1 MIYGRMV
8 GIMTK
13 YKLFIFDMDGV
24 ITETSEQHYQAWKQC
39 ANELGIEIDRTF
51 NEKLKGVSRMD
62 SLERIL
68 AYGNRANDFTAE
80 EKAELAFKKNENYKE
95 MILKCTKEDL
105 FEGVKTLFEGLK
117 EKGIKIAI
125 GSASKN
131 APTLVNLLGI
141 KDYIDYI
148 VDPASVEKGK
158 PAPDIFLKAAHDL
171 GVDPTECVG
180 VEDAEAGV
188 EAIKSAGMLAVGI
201 GDASVLNQA
210 DIVYPHTKDI
220 HLADIL

>member
-1 MIYGRMV
+1 MSQ
-8 GIMTK
+8 
-13 YKLFIFDMDGV
+13 YKCFIFDMDGV

-39 ANELGIEIDRTF
+39 ADELGIEIDRTF

-68 AYGNRANDFTAE
+68 AYGNRSHDFTAE

-95 MILKCTKEDL
+95 MILKCTEDDL
-105 FEGVKTLFEGLK
+105 FEGVKELFEGLK

-171 GVDPTECVG
+171 GIDPSACVG

-188 EAIKSAGMLAVGI
+188 EAIKSAGMFAVGI
-201 GDASVLNQA
+201 GEASVLHQA
-210 DIVYPHTKDI
+210 DMVYGHTKDI
-220 HLADIL
+220 RLADIL

>member
-1 MIYGRMV
+1 
-8 GIMTK
+8 
-13 YKLFIFDMDGV
+13 
-24 ITETSEQHYQAWKQC
+24 
-39 ANELGIEIDRTF
+39 
-51 NEKLKGVSRMD
+51 
-62 SLERIL
+62 
-68 AYGNRANDFTAE
+68 
-80 EKAELAFKKNENYKE
+80 